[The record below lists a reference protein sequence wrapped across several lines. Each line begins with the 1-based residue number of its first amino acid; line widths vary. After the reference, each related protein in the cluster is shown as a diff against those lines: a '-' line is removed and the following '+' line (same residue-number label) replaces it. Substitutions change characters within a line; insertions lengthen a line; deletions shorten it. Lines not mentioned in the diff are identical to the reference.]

1 MGGMKPRKL
10 RIVWSVAFA
19 IAALAVA
26 GLWVRSHWY
35 LDECWVSSG
44 PTRAFGVFSAKGSV
58 SIARQERKPNSSNYV
73 VGYNYLDI
81 DQCTL
86 AAARAILG
94 FGVGS
99 DSDTS
104 FVRVPGWFAAALFGV
119 FAATPWLRWRFS
131 LRTLLIAT
139 TLVAVVLGVIVW
151 TVK

>member
-1 MGGMKPRKL
+1 MGGMKFRKL
-10 RIVWSVAFA
+10 RVAWSVAFA

-35 LDECWVSSG
+35 LDEYWVSSG
-44 PTRAFGVFSAKGSV
+44 PTRAFGAYSAKGSV
-58 SIARQERKPNSSNYV
+58 SIARQERKPNSSHYI
-73 VGYNYLDI
+73 VGYYYSDI
-81 DQCTL
+81 DRTVHE
-86 AAARAILG
+86 ARTILG

-104 FVRVPGWFAAALFGV
+104 FVRVPCWFAAVLLGV

-139 TLVAVVLGVIVW
+139 TLVAVVLGLIVW
-151 TVK
+151 AVK

>member
-1 MGGMKPRKL
+1 MGGMKFRKL
-10 RIVWSVAFA
+10 RIVCSVVFA

-35 LDECWVSSG
+35 LDEYWVSSG
-44 PTRAFGVFSAKGSV
+44 PTRAFGVYSAKGSAF
-58 SIARQERKPNSSNYV
+58 IARQERKPNPSNYV

-86 AAARAILG
+86 AAARTILG

-104 FVRVPGWFAAALFGV
+104 FVRAPCWFAAVLLGV

-131 LRTLLIAT
+131 LRTLLIVT
-139 TLVAVVLGVIVW
+139 TVVAVVLGVIVW
-151 TVK
+151 AVK